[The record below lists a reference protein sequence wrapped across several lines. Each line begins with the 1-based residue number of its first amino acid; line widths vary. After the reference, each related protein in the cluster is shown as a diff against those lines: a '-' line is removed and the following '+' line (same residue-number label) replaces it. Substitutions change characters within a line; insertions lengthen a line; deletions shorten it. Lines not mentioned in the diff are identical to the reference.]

1 MNIAINPKYIQLED
15 FIVNLPE
22 SFLHTGETIYKERN
36 IIKSFE
42 VKGIDVN
49 VKSFKK
55 PIFINQVIYST
66 FRKSKARRS
75 YEYALKLEEKGF
87 LTPDPIAYV
96 EQTKAGLLKGSFY
109 LSVNEHFDGLMR
121 ELKTGVLEGRE
132 DLIKQFARYTAN
144 LHEKEVLHL
153 DYSSGNI
160 LYKKDGDNYTF
171 YLVDLNRM
179 IFDRPVSMDT
189 ACFNFRRLWGSD
201 IMITL
206 FIQEYAVNRG
216 FDIDIC
222 LDRTFYYR
230 KKFWDNFMKKHPGS
244 SPYEITEILPD

>member
-1 MNIAINPKYIQLED
+1 MDIVINPKYRQLED
-15 FIVNLPE
+15 FIVNLPK
-22 SFLHTGETIYKERN
+22 SFVDSGETIYNERN
-36 IIKSFE
+36 VIKTFDIH
-42 VKGIDVN
+42 GINVN
-49 VKSFKK
+49 VKSFKQ
-55 PIFINQVIYST
+55 PIFINQIIYST
-66 FRKSKARRS
+66 FRKSKAKRS
-75 YEYALKLEEKGF
+75 YDYALKLEEKGF
-87 LTPDPIAYV
+87 LTPDPIAYI
-96 EQTKAGLLKGSFY
+96 EQKKLGLLKSSFY

-160 LYKKDGDNYTF
+160 LYKKDGGNYSF

-179 IFDRPVSMDT
+179 EFDKPISMDM

-206 FIQEYAVNRG
+206 FVQEYAANRG
-216 FDIDIC
+216 FDIDAC
-222 LDRTFYYR
+222 MDRTFYYR
-230 KKFWDNFMKKHPGS
+230 KKFWDKFMKKHPGS
-244 SPYEITEILPD
+244 SPYEANETSEE